1 MTCHSPI
8 ETPGASSA
16 PNAFVP
22 REQEDEIARWLLR
35 PCFASDAEILL
46 IAGFD
51 AFDRLLHLE
60 RIDGDGSGRCSIS
73 PQSWRSTIHAKPAQ
87 VIMAHNHISGI
98 ARPSDVDLAT
108 TREAARGLAL
118 PGIVLA
124 DHMIFTAAGH
134 FSFWRA
140 GLL

>member
-1 MTCHSPI
+1 MIRRHSI
-8 ETPGASSA
+8 ETPGGPPV
-16 PNAFVP
+16 PNGFVA
-22 REQEDEIARWLLR
+22 REEEDEIARWLLR
-35 PCFASDAEILL
+35 PAFPSDAEIVL

-60 RIDGDGSGRCSIS
+60 QIDENGSGRCAIS
-73 PQSWRSTIHAKPAQ
+73 PQSWRTTIQAKPAQ

-98 ARPSDVDLAT
+98 PRPSDADLAT

-118 PGIVLA
+118 PGIVLT